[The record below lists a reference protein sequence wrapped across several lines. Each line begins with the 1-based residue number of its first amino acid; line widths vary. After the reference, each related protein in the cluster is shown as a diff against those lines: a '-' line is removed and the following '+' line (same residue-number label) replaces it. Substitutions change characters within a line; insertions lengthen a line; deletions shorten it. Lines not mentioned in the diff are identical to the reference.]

1 MRGVKRETNTCH
13 TAHLE
18 RQLSLFSVFIL
29 VVANMIGTGIFTT
42 SGFIMKELGNPATML
57 LCWLLGGVF
66 ALCGALCYG
75 ELGAM
80 FPHSGGEYVFLREGF
95 GKGIA
100 FLSGWI
106 SLIVGFSAPIAAS
119 SVAFAS
125 YFFKAF
131 PIPIEKKMIIPV
143 MGNSALTLSPI
154 TLLAVAIIVLFSLV
168 HYYGLFFGSR
178 VQNGLTV
185 FKITFIAIF
194 IITGFWFG
202 KGAGEHF
209 LTQFDIGTIGT
220 IGTIF
225 SDKFAV
231 SLIFISF
238 AYSGWNAAV
247 YLGGEIKN
255 PSRNIPLS
263 LFGGTFLVIC
273 LYLLLNAVFIYALP
287 PARMSGVL
295 EVGDVAASALFGN
308 SVSQYLAGAI
318 AIGILSAVSAMI
330 VTGPRV
336 YYAMAKD
343 GVFFK
348 QFGMVN
354 SIHKTPA
361 HSLFL
366 QASIAAI
373 MVLTSAFDTLLIY
386 IGFTLS
392 LFAMTTVVGL
402 MVLRIKHPSIKREYK
417 TFGYPITPILFIL
430 GNLWIIYYSLRSRL
444 TVSLYGL
451 GTIGLGYLVYLY
463 FRKQGKKALP
473 LEGEKVLPLEGEKV
487 LPLEEEKSLPLEDVV
502 GVE

>member
-1 MRGVKRETNTCH
+1 MREVKGEISQCH
-13 TAHLE
+13 HPHLE
-18 RQLSLFSVFIL
+18 RQLSLFSAFIL
-29 VVANMIGTGIFTT
+29 VVANMIGTGIYTT
-42 SGFIMKELGNPATML
+42 SGFIMQELGNTAAL
-57 LCWLLGGVF
+57 FLCWLFGGIF

-95 GKGIA
+95 GKGMA

-106 SLIVGFSAPIAAS
+106 SLVVGFSAPIAAS
-119 SVAFAS
+119 SVAFAT
-125 YFFKAF
+125 YFLKVF
-131 PIPIEKKMIIPV
+131 PFVIDKKVVIPILGSNV
-143 MGNSALTLSPI
+143 LTLSPI
-154 TLLAVAIIVLFSLV
+154 TLLAVTIIVLFSLV

-178 VQNGLTV
+178 VQNGLTI
-185 FKITFIAIF
+185 FKITFIVLFVVA
-194 IITGFWFG
+194 GFWFG
-202 KGAGEHF
+202 KGTMEH
-209 LTQFDIGTIGT
+209 LLPAQLDLGAL
-220 IGTIF
+220 F

-263 LFGGTFLVIC
+263 LFSGTFLVIC
-273 LYLLLNAVFIYALP
+273 LYLVLNAVFIYALP
-287 PARMSGVL
+287 PASMSGVL
-295 EVGDVAASALFGN
+295 EVGDAAASALFGN
-308 SVSQYLAGAI
+308 NISQYLAVAI

-348 QFGMVN
+348 RFGEVDKV
-354 SIHKTPA
+354 HKTPA

-366 QASIAAI
+366 QAFIAAV
-373 MVLTSAFDTLLIY
+373 MVLTSSFDALLIY

-392 LFAMTTVVGL
+392 LFAMMSVVGL

-417 TFGYPITPILFIL
+417 TFGYPITPVFFIL
-430 GNLWIIYYSLRSRL
+430 GNLWIIYYSIRSRFI
-444 TVSLYGL
+444 VSLYGL
-451 GTIGLGYLVYLY
+451 GTIGLGYLVYRY
-463 FRKQGKKALP
+463 FRSEGEKKALP
-473 LEGEKVLPLEGEKV
+473 LDVL
-487 LPLEEEKSLPLEDVV
+487 SID
-502 GVE
+502 

>member
-1 MRGVKRETNTCH
+1 MRGVKREPNKCH

-42 SGFIMKELGNPATML
+42 SGFIMKELGNPGTML
-57 LCWLLGGVF
+57 VCWLLGGVF

-95 GKGIA
+95 GKGMG

-131 PIPIEKKMIIPV
+131 PIPIGKKMVIPV
-143 MGNSALTLSPI
+143 LGSNVFTLSPI
-154 TLLAVAIIVLFSLV
+154 TLLAVAIIVLFSLI

-185 FKITFIAIF
+185 FKIAFIAIF
-194 IITGFWFG
+194 IIAGFWFG
-202 KGAGEHF
+202 KGSGEHF
-209 LTQFDIGTIGT
+209 FTQFDM
-220 IGTIF
+220 GTIF

-295 EVGDVAASALFGN
+295 EVGDVAATALFGN
-308 SVSQYLAGAI
+308 SVSKYLAGSI

-354 SIHKTPA
+354 SVHKTPA

-373 MVLTSAFDTLLIY
+373 MVLTSAFDSLLIY

-392 LFAMTTVVGL
+392 LFAMMTVVGL
-402 MVLRIKHPSIKREYK
+402 MVLRIKHP
-417 TFGYPITPILFIL
+417 
-430 GNLWIIYYSLRSRL
+430 
-444 TVSLYGL
+444 
-451 GTIGLGYLVYLY
+451 
-463 FRKQGKKALP
+463 FR
-473 LEGEKVLPLEGEKV
+473 
-487 LPLEEEKSLPLEDVV
+487 
-502 GVE
+502 

>member
-1 MRGVKRETNTCH
+1 MYGVKRKTGEGH
-13 TAHLE
+13 TGAHLE
-18 RQLSLFSVFIL
+18 RQLSLFSAFIL
-29 VVANMIGTGIFTT
+29 VVANMIGTGIYTT
-42 SGFIMKELGNPATML
+42 SGFIIKELGDPGAML
-57 LCWLLGGVF
+57 LCWLSGGVF

-95 GKGIA
+95 GKGMA

-119 SVAFAS
+119 SVAFAT
-125 YFFKAF
+125 YFVKAF
-131 PIPIEKKMIIPV
+131 PLSIGKSAVIPILGSSIF
-143 MGNSALTLSPI
+143 TLSPI
-154 TLLAVAIIVLFSLV
+154 TLLAVTIIVLFSLV

-178 VQNGLTV
+178 VQNGLTI
-185 FKITFIAIF
+185 FKIYFIALF
-194 IITGFWFG
+194 IIAGFWFG
-202 KGAGEHF
+202 KGAVNNF
-209 LTQFDIGTIGT
+209 PTQVDWGAL
-220 IGTIF
+220 F

-255 PSRNIPLS
+255 PSRNIPLA
-263 LFGGTFLVIC
+263 LLGGTFLVIC

-287 PARMSGVL
+287 PAQMSGIM
-295 EVGDVAASALFGN
+295 EVGDAAASALFGN
-308 SVSQYLAGAI
+308 TISRYLAVAI
-318 AIGILSAVSAMI
+318 AVGILSAVSAMI

-343 GVFFK
+343 GVFFR

-354 SIHKTPA
+354 STHKTPA

-366 QASIAAI
+366 QAAVASI

-392 LFAMTTVVGL
+392 LFAMMTVVGL
-402 MVLRIKHPSIKREYK
+402 VVLRVKHPSIKREYK
-417 TFGYPITPILFIL
+417 TFGYPITPMIFIL
-430 GNLWIIYYSLRSRL
+430 GNLWIIYYSIRNRFI
-444 TVSLYGL
+444 VSLYGL
-451 GTIGLGYLVYLY
+451 GTIGLGYLVYRY
-463 FRKQGKKALP
+463 FRKEKEGADALA
-473 LEGEKVLPLEGEKV
+473 L
-487 LPLEEEKSLPLEDVV
+487 DVDAV
-502 GVE
+502 SAE